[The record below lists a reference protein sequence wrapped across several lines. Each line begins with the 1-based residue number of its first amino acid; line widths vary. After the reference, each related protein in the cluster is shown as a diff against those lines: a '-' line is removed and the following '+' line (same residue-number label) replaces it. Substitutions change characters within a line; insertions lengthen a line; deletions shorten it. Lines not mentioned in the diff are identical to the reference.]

1 MVQAAPNESR
11 LTGVV
16 RSQHPDP
23 ERPGFVVLDL
33 SVGACDPG
41 SGVQLPALAPGQ
53 QVAVVARES
62 LVEALPL
69 GVDLPV
75 TAAVRMAG
83 PGLFVVQDLAVDPHA
98 GPIISAPRA
107 TRGADPAPAVPAP
120 PAADPPPADPPPAD
134 PAAGNLRQAL
144 RAALTLALKNKDR
157 IAVSAIRTALAAID
171 NAEAVPVGAGAGPSS
186 EAPAGS
192 LGVGA
197 ADVPR
202 RELSASEIQTIVAA
216 EIAERRHAAD
226 EIAETH
232 PDRAATLRAEADVLA
247 TIARSS

>member
-62 LVEALPL
+62 LVEALPI

-98 GPIISAPRA
+98 GPIISAPPA
-107 TRGADPAPAVPAP
+107 TRGADAAPADL
-120 PAADPPPADPPPAD
+120 PAADPAE
-134 PAAGNLRQAL
+134 GNLRQAL
-144 RAALTLALKNKDR
+144 RAALTPALKSKDR

-171 NAEAVPVGAGAGPSS
+171 NAEAGA
-186 EAPAGS
+186 

-202 RELSASEIQTIVAA
+202 RALSSSEIDAIVAA
-216 EIAERRHAAD
+216 EITERRHTAD
-226 EIAETH
+226 EIAATH

-247 TIARSS
+247 GIARSS

>member
-62 LVEALPL
+62 LVEALPI

-98 GPIISAPRA
+98 GPIISAPPA
-107 TRGADPAPAVPAP
+107 TRGADAAPADL
-120 PAADPPPADPPPAD
+120 PAADPAE
-134 PAAGNLRQAL
+134 GNLRQAL
-144 RAALTLALKNKDR
+144 RAALTPALKSKDR

-171 NAEAVPVGAGAGPSS
+171 NAEAVPVDVGAGPSS
-186 EAPAGS
+186 EAPTGA

-202 RELSASEIQTIVAA
+202 RALSSSEIDAIVAA
-216 EIAERRHAAD
+216 EITERRHTAD
-226 EIAETH
+226 EIAATH

-247 TIARSS
+247 GIARSS